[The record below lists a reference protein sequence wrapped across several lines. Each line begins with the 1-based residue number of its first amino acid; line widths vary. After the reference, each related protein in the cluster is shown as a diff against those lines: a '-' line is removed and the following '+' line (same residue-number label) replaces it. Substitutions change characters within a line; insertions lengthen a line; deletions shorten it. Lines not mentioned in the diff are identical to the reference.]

1 MDLKEALQPYAA
13 RSIAHRRYLHTIP
26 ELSFEEYK
34 TAAYIREQLADMDV
48 EMEDKYS
55 GNSVVG
61 YVVGTRPVPPTQAGE
76 PGPNNK
82 TVAFRADIDALPVQE
97 AVDLPYKSTVDG
109 LMHACGHDAHAGT
122 MLEMVRF
129 LSEHRDLFSGRMK
142 FMFQQGEEK
151 LPGGGRILCEE
162 GVMDGVDEVYT
173 YHCSSRYKIGEVAM
187 TRGASKSSIGMY
199 HVTITGHG
207 GHGGYPHLSINP
219 VVCAA
224 TAVAAINQLVTTSVD
239 ALRSGVITTGYI
251 QAGVARVTNVIP
263 GTCSFGGNI
272 RSLDNETIDL
282 LFDKVE
288 AILRGTC
295 EAYGCTFTYE
305 KEKGYPATIGTDA
318 QFDIINAVREDMGLI
333 NATDKPQMAADDFAY
348 YALER
353 PSAYAMIGMN
363 DESMGPVPIPHHNA
377 RFTIDDERGMPIALE
392 FMVRTFLKAV
402 GCDPI

>member
-1 MDLKEALQPYAA
+1 MTLKEELKPYAA
-13 RSIAHRRYLHTIP
+13 RSVEHRRYLHTIP

-34 TAAYIREQLADMDV
+34 TAAYIREQLAGMDV
-48 EMEDKYS
+48 ELEDRYS

-61 YVVGTRPVPPTQAGE
+61 YVTGTK
-76 PGPNNK
+76 PGPAGK
-82 TVAFRADIDALPVQE
+82 TVAFRADIAALPVRE
-97 AVDLPYKSTVDG
+97 AVGLPYKSTVDG
-109 LMHACGHDAHAGT
+109 MMHACGHDAHTGT

-129 LSEHRDLFSGRMK
+129 LSEHRDRFTGRMK

-162 GVMDGVDEVYT
+162 GVMEGVDEVYT
-173 YHCSSRYKIGEVAM
+173 YHCSSRYKVGEVAM
-187 TRGASKSSIGMY
+187 TRGASKSTIGMY
-199 HVTITGHG
+199 HVVITGHG

-219 VVCAA
+219 MVCAA
-224 TAVAAINQLVTTSVD
+224 AAVTAINQLVTLSVD

-251 QAGVARVTNVIP
+251 QAGVPRVTNVIP

-288 AILRGTC
+288 AVLRGTC

-305 KEKGYPATIGTDA
+305 KQKGYPATIGTDA
-318 QFDIINAVREDMGLI
+318 QFDVINAVREDMGLV
-333 NATDKPQMAADDFAY
+333 NASDKPQMAADDFAY

-353 PSAYAMIGMN
+353 PSAYVMIGMN
-363 DESMGPVPIPHHNA
+363 DETMGPVPFPHHNA
-377 RFTIDDERGMPIALE
+377 KFTIDDERGMPVALE
-392 FMVRTFLKAV
+392 FMVRTFLKAT
-402 GCDPI
+402 GNDDGLL